1 MEILKKAASIIIGS
15 SAIATSIFVGLQ
27 SPVMAELVNVKL
39 GDLGQSDL
47 DAYCASKINL
57 SNGQIVAT
65 LADTHVRCQVAI
77 SASGSS
83 QSEAESNASLSGRNA
98 GFGGQITASGQSG
111 SQWQATF
118 TSYQKPFH
126 LNDWCRQKYSPNF
139 YLPNPFKNGEGRIF
153 VGDGGHA
160 CYKTENR

>member
-1 MEILKKAASIIIGS
+1 MEILKKAVSIIVGTS
-15 SAIATSIFVGLQ
+15 VLATSIFVGLQ
-27 SPVMAELVNVKL
+27 SPVMAGLVNVKL
-39 GDLGQSDL
+39 GDLGQSDW
-47 DAYCASKINL
+47 DAYCASKINA

-83 QSEAESNASLSGRNA
+83 RSEAEANASLSARN
-98 GFGGQITASGQSG
+98 GGLGGSITASGQSG

-118 TSYQKPFH
+118 TSQQNSYH
-126 LNDWCRQKYSPNF
+126 LNDWCRNKYSPNF
-139 YLPNPFKNGEGRIF
+139 YVANPFNGEGRIF

>member
-1 MEILKKAASIIIGS
+1 MKILKKAASNIAGLS
-15 SAIATSIFVGLQ
+15 VIATSIFVGLQ
-27 SPVMAELVNVKL
+27 SPVTAELVNVKL
-39 GDLGQSDL
+39 GDLGQSDW
-47 DAYCASKINL
+47 DAYCASKINR
-57 SNGQIVAT
+57 SNGQIIAT

-83 QSEAESNASLSGRNA
+83 RSEAEGNASLSGRNA
-98 GFGGQITASGQSG
+98 GLQGSITGSGQSG

-118 TSYQKPFH
+118 TSQQNSYH
-126 LNDWCRQKYSPNF
+126 LNDWCRQKYSPRL
-139 YLPNPFKNGEGRIF
+139 YLFNPVTGEGRIF